1 MNGWGQNGWTGGQYS
16 LWRVLLGLGVLSLA
30 VRQLATA
37 GGDPV
42 SVVITLAALTLST
55 AVIVGWWD
63 SPAAAL
69 LATVTAGL
77 IVQDSGLSPRLW
89 PLVAMLLLHAVA
101 PPAPFGS
108 RMARGRVNPDG
119 DWQLPV
125 WLHAASW
132 FVLLAATVLAVFD
145 TGPDDTVWTELANRG
160 GVVTATILAAS
171 PRTRRLAWL
180 IAGLT
185 WVGLACGGMADWWL
199 SGLAPAWLLSAD
211 PAWIPDGRHRDNR
224 SGPAWLFYDGHCGLC
239 HRCVRLVL
247 SEDRREDTIRLAPL
261 QGAAFSEMVESSVRE
276 RLPDSIVLVT
286 PAGEVLCRSAA
297 VLELGR
303 LLGGCWRM
311 AAGISRVIPRPLA
324 DLVYRLVATIRH
336 RLFGR
341 PTEACPLIPDE
352 LRGRFDLRYDE

>member
-16 LWRVLLGLGVLSLA
+16 LWRVLLGLGVVSLA

-42 SVVITLAALTLST
+42 TLVTALTALTLST

-77 IVQDSGLSPRLW
+77 IVQDSALSPRLW
-89 PLVAMLLLHAVA
+89 PLVAMLVLHAVA
-101 PPAPFGS
+101 PPAPYGS
-108 RMARGRVNPDG
+108 RMARGRINPDG
-119 DWQLPV
+119 DWRLPA
-125 WLHAASW
+125 WLHAGGW
-132 FVLLAATVLAVFD
+132 IVLLTASVLAVFD
-145 TGPDDTVWTELANRG
+145 ADLDETGWTNLANRV
-160 GVVTATILAAS
+160 GVVTATILAAA

-180 IAGLT
+180 IVGLT
-185 WVGLACGGMADWWL
+185 WIGVAWTGVVDWWL
-199 SGLAPAWLLSAD
+199 AGLVPAWLLSGD
-211 PAWIPDGRHRDNR
+211 PTWVPAGRHQDNR

-261 QGAAFSEMVESSVRE
+261 QGAAFPEMVEPSVRE

-286 PAGEVLCRSAA
+286 PSGEALCRSAA

-303 LLGGCWRM
+303 LLGGSWRLASGFARM
-311 AAGISRVIPRPLA
+311 IPRPLA
-324 DLVYRLVATIRH
+324 DLAYRLVATIRH

-341 PTEACPLIPDE
+341 PAEACPLIPDE
-352 LRGRFDLRYDE
+352 LRGRFDLRHDE